1 MGQQGCDPPGN
12 ARGECV
18 LAFSSFQRL
27 PVVPNLPSLPPF
39 SKSVV
44 QNLLISTASF
54 TYNDPGNYSGPIWT
68 IQDTISRFLS
78 SSHCKGPFAMSGVLS
93 TGSRD
98 VDLAAVELL
107 FYSPQ
112 QAEEVS
118 ASAVAHRYRLQK
130 ISPTS
135 GLQRSI
141 SLLQPCILGWNQP
154 ALFAQSGRNLR
165 QTGGDSSHND
175 PCLFQ
180 VKGHTAF

>member
-1 MGQQGCDPPGN
+1 MGQQGCVPPGD
-12 ARGECV
+12 ARGECF

-27 PVVPNLPSLPPF
+27 PVVPNSTSLPPF

-54 TYNDPGNYSGPIWT
+54 TYNDPSNYSGPIWT
-68 IQDTISRFLS
+68 TQDTISRFLS
-78 SSHCKGPFAMSGVLS
+78 SSHCKGPFAMSGIRS
-93 TGSRD
+93 SGSRD
-98 VDLAAVELL
+98 VDLVALELL
-107 FYSPQ
+107 LYSPQ
-112 QAEEVS
+112 QAEEG
-118 ASAVAHRYRLQK
+118 SAVAHRHRLQK

-135 GLQRSI
+135 GVQRSI

-165 QTGGDSSHND
+165 QRGGDRSHND